1 MLRNYIAARKSPST
15 NANKMNYMNFGTPS
29 PVKNTSVLA
38 AAKRN
43 VNALKTAK
51 ARKGYK
57 RTRAVNMN
65 QTNWTALG
73 RYINAKDA
81 EAQRA
86 RAAKKSVKK

>member
-1 MLRNYIAARKSPST
+1 
-15 NANKMNYMNFGTPS
+15 
-29 PVKNTSVLA
+29 VKNTSVLT

-51 ARKGYK
+51 ARKEYK

-86 RAAKKSVKK
+86 RAAKKSVAKK